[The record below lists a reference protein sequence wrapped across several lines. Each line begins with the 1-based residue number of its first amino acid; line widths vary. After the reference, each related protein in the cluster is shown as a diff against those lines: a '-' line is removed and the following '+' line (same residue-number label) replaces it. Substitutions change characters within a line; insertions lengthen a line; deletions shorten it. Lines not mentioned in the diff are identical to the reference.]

1 MVQVR
6 AALLEQE
13 AAALLQHFALGQFS
27 ESCRSFRK
35 NKFQHV
41 DCTHVQKKKKMKKK
55 EMERTRKIRKSQT
68 PYTVQAPHALVGI
81 KNL

>member
-41 DCTHVQKKKKMKKK
+41 DCTHVQKKKKK
-55 EMERTRKIRKSQT
+55 
-68 PYTVQAPHALVGI
+68 
-81 KNL
+81 

>member
-41 DCTHVQKKKKMKKK
+41 DCTHVQKKKKNEEKGNGKNKKNQK
-55 EMERTRKIRKSQT
+55 KSNTLHSPSPTR
-68 PYTVQAPHALVGI
+68 PGWY
-81 KNL
+81 